1 VFGRSA
7 EARTILQ
14 LIATNPVVAI
24 VGPRQVGKT
33 TLARAIAQ
41 RWTGPT
47 STFDLEDPRDLERL
61 DDPTTALRPLRGL
74 VVIDEI
80 QRRPDLFPVLRVL
93 ADRAPRPA
101 RFLVLGSASPGLL
114 KQSSESLAGRIAY
127 FELQGFGLA
136 DVGPR
141 WDRLWLRGGFPRS
154 YLARGDDESLRWR
167 RELIRTFV
175 ERDLPALGIT
185 IPTRTIHRFWMMLAH
200 YHGQVWNGAE
210 LARAFGIA
218 ETTVKRYL
226 DLLTNTFM
234 VRILPP
240 WSENLGKRIV
250 KAPKV
255 YLADAGLLHALLDV
269 RNVRAL
275 EGHPKIGASFEG
287 FALQEIVRVLR
298 VRPDQCYFW
307 ATHQGAELD
316 LLVVEDAR
324 RRGFEFKRSDAPGIT
339 KSMRIAFE
347 DLRLD
352 TLDIVHAGDDTYPLS
367 DRIRALAISRATT
380 DLAPR
385 RRRRGGGGA
394 A

>member
-1 VFGRSA
+1 
-7 EARTILQ
+7 
-14 LIATNPVVAI
+14 
-24 VGPRQVGKT
+24 
-33 TLARAIAQ
+33 
-41 RWTGPT
+41 
-47 STFDLEDPRDLERL
+47 
-61 DDPTTALRPLRGL
+61 
-74 VVIDEI
+74 
-80 QRRPDLFPVLRVL
+80 
-93 ADRAPRPA
+93 
-101 RFLVLGSASPGLL
+101 
-114 KQSSESLAGRIAY
+114 
-127 FELQGFGLA
+127 
-136 DVGPR
+136 
-141 WDRLWLRGGFPRS
+141 
-154 YLARGDDESLRWR
+154 
-167 RELIRTFV
+167 
-175 ERDLPALGIT
+175 
-185 IPTRTIHRFWMMLAH
+185 
-200 YHGQVWNGAE
+200 
-210 LARAFGIA
+210 
-218 ETTVKRYL
+218 VKRYL

>member
-24 VGPRQVGKT
+24 LGPRQVGKT

-136 DVGPR
+136 DVGQR

-175 ERDLPALGIT
+175 ERDLPALAIT
-185 IPTRTIHRFWMMLAH
+185 IPARTIHRFWMMLAH

-210 LARAFGIA
+210 LASP
-218 ETTVKRYL
+218 KR
-226 DLLTNTFM
+226 
-234 VRILPP
+234 P
-240 WSENLGKRIV
+240 
-250 KAPKV
+250 
-255 YLADAGLLHALLDV
+255 
-269 RNVRAL
+269 
-275 EGHPKIGASFEG
+275 
-287 FALQEIVRVLR
+287 
-298 VRPDQCYFW
+298 
-307 ATHQGAELD
+307 
-316 LLVVEDAR
+316 
-324 RRGFEFKRSDAPGIT
+324 
-339 KSMRIAFE
+339 
-347 DLRLD
+347 
-352 TLDIVHAGDDTYPLS
+352 
-367 DRIRALAISRATT
+367 
-380 DLAPR
+380 
-385 RRRRGGGGA
+385 
-394 A
+394 